1 LKIGKSIACQIDEVK
16 IGYGR
21 VNEGKH
27 FCIFA
32 CAGSFGVNV
41 IYRVMKKDTTV
52 VLRNLNLKDYQDIA
66 EAMKIAYAGIGEA
79 PWKYSQVKKLM
90 DVFPE
95 GQICVEVNGK
105 VVACA
110 LSIIVDY
117 SKFGDSHT
125 YRQITGNEKFTT
137 HDPLG
142 DVLYG
147 VDVFVHPDFRN
158 MRLGRRL
165 YDARKELCENLNLR
179 AIVAGG
185 RIPGYR
191 KYAEDYTPKQ
201 YIEKVENREIYDPI
215 LTFQISN
222 NFHVKKILR
231 NYLPSD
237 SESKTFATLLEWNN
251 IYYEEKEK
259 AIGRKKSVVRL
270 GLVQWQMRHLP
281 SLEALTEQMEFFID
295 AVSNYQSDFILFP
308 EFFNAPLMAKYN
320 HLAEYDAIRALAN
333 YTEPIRRKCVEFA
346 ISYNVNII
354 CGSLPL
360 YYEDKLFNVAYL
372 CRRDGSWDVQYKI
385 HITSSELTSWAFTG
399 GDNIKVFDTDSGRI
413 GILICYDV
421 EFPELG
427 RIMAEQGME
436 ILFVPF
442 VTDTQNGY
450 NRVRHCSQ
458 ARAIENECYVAI
470 AGGVGNLPRVSNMDI
485 QYAQSAV
492 FSPSDFAF
500 PTNAI
505 VSEATPNTEM
515 TLIADVNLDLLKELH
530 NDGSVRNLKDRR
542 PDLYTLKWKKKAQSS
557 DFLHKTQSE

>member
-1 LKIGKSIACQIDEVK
+1 MS
-16 IGYGR
+16 
-21 VNEGKH
+21 
-27 FCIFA
+27 
-32 CAGSFGVNV
+32 
-41 IYRVMKKDTTV
+41 KDTTV
-52 VLRNLNLKDYQDIA
+52 VLRNLVLKDYDDIA
-66 EAMKIAYAGIGEA
+66 EAMKIAYSGIGEA
-79 PWKYSQVKKLM
+79 PWKYSQLKRLLTL
-90 DVFPE
+90 FPE
-95 GQICVEVNGK
+95 GQVCIEVKGK

-125 YRQITGNEKFTT
+125 YQQITGNETFST
-137 HDPLG
+137 HDREG

-147 VDVFVHPDFRN
+147 IDVFVHPGYRN

-165 YDARKELCENLNLR
+165 YDARKELCENFNLR

-185 RIPGYR
+185 RIPGY
-191 KYAEDYTPKQ
+191 KDFFDEYTPKQ
-201 YIEKVENREIYDPI
+201 YIEKVEMREIYDPI

-231 NYLPSD
+231 NYLPND
-237 SESKTFATLLEWNN
+237 NESKTFATLIEWNN

-270 GLVQWQMRHLP
+270 GLVQWGMRSLP
-281 SLEALTEQMEFFID
+281 SIDALVEQMEFFID
-295 AVSNYQSDFILFP
+295 AVSDYQSDFILFP

-320 HLAEYDAIRALAN
+320 HLAEFDAIRALAN
-333 YTEPIRRKCVEFA
+333 YSEPIRSKFVEFA

-354 CGSLPL
+354 CGSLPV
-360 YYEDKLFNVAYL
+360 YEDEKLYNIAYL
-372 CRRDGSWDVQYKI
+372 CRRDGSWDMQYKI
-385 HITSSELTSWAFTG
+385 HITPSEHTSWGLTG
-399 GDNIKVFDTDSGRI
+399 GDNIKVFETDSGRI
-413 GILICYDV
+413 GVLICYDV

-427 RIMAEQGME
+427 RIMAEQGLE

-450 NRVRHCSQ
+450 NRVRHCAQ

-470 AGGVGNLPRVSNMDI
+470 AGGVGNLPKVNNMDI

-500 PTNAI
+500 PTNAV

-515 TLIADVNLDLLKELH
+515 MVIADVNLDLLKELH
-530 NDGSVRNLKDRR
+530 VNGSVRNLKDRR
-542 PDLYTLKWKKKAQSS
+542 TDLYSLKWKYALRNARIAGETAVQRKQ
-557 DFLHKTQSE
+557 